1 MVLSTPLP
9 VFCLSVVM
17 FLLPAYCPM
26 ALSVSS
32 QAPLTIQE
40 VDGMMYITEPVN
52 TFQMDRHIQLWAADL
67 HGQRDTEKL
76 DLLLASKTI
85 REMSLL
91 MSYLKTQA
99 AKGTSTTLPWMA
111 VDSSLFCLQH
121 STMTTSSSGTRGIYS
136 ATSCTPSREWLRMRS
151 LRSSDS

>member
-1 MVLSTPLP
+1 ML
-9 VFCLSVVM
+9 
-17 FLLPAYCPM
+17 LLPAYCPM

-32 QAPLTIQE
+32 QAPSTVQE

-52 TFQMDRHIQLWAADL
+52 TFRMDRHIQLWAADL

-91 MSYLKTQA
+91 MSYLKT
-99 AKGTSTTLPWMA
+99 
-111 VDSSLFCLQH
+111 
-121 STMTTSSSGTRGIYS
+121 
-136 ATSCTPSREWLRMRS
+136 
-151 LRSSDS
+151 

>member
-1 MVLSTPLP
+1 MVLSAPFP
-9 VFCLSVVM
+9 VLCFSVVM
-17 FLLPAYCPM
+17 FLLPAYYPM
-26 ALSVSS
+26 ALSLSS

-52 TFQMDRHIQLWAADL
+52 TFRMDRHVQLWAADL

-91 MSYLKTQA
+91 MSYLKAQA

-111 VDSSLFCLQH
+111 IDSSPSLPTTLDNDNQLQRLQEEH
-121 STMTTSSSGTRGIYS
+121 TWRRPARPHGSGYG
-136 ATSCTPSREWLRMRS
+136 
-151 LRSSDS
+151 